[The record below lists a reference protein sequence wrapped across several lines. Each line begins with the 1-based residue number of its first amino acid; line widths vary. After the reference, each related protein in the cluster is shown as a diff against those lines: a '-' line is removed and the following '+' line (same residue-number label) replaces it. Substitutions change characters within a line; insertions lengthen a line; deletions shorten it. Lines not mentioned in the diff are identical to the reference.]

1 MTNRCPVAGLA
12 APRFDGAI
20 RSGMRAA
27 DEILASDHARTTPAA
42 VAAS

>member
-1 MTNRCPVAGLA
+1 VSHGS
-12 APRFDGAI
+12 FDGAI

-27 DEILASDHARTTPAA
+27 DEILASDHARATPGA